1 MGRPAIGLLAVGLLV
16 LVAGCGSRSQDS
28 GTAAG
33 SVGGAGPAQDAAA
46 QQLTA
51 TAGDGSGQPA
61 QAPGVTAGRGVAG
74 AASARLVRT
83 AEISFEVKDL
93 ALAAARVRAVAARFG
108 GFVGSETTGLD
119 ESAGR
124 GQSTLLLRV
133 AEPRLD
139 AALTEVTAQAAGK
152 QLSRSSS
159 SADVTGDL
167 ADLDSR
173 VATQKASVA
182 RVRILL
188 AKAVSLQDI
197 VLLESE
203 LSKREAELEAVQARL
218 AALSDQA
225 DLASLTVTLRT
236 PDGAAAAPQRNGFLA
251 GLDNGWAA
259 VKASTTIVLT
269 LLGALL
275 PVSLV
280 VGLLAW
286 PLLLVN
292 RRRAGRRPAPANQP

>member
-1 MGRPAIGLLAVGLLV
+1 MGWLALV

-33 SVGGAGPAQDAAA
+33 SAGAAGSADLAAERV
-46 QQLTA
+46 A
-51 TAGDGSGQPA
+51 TAPGDGSGQPA
-61 QAPGVTAGRGVAG
+61 QAPGVTVGRGVAG

-119 ESAGR
+119 QSAGR

-182 RVRILL
+182 RVRTLL

-236 PDGAAAAPQRNGFLA
+236 PDAVAAAQQRNGFLA

-269 LLGALL
+269 LFGALL